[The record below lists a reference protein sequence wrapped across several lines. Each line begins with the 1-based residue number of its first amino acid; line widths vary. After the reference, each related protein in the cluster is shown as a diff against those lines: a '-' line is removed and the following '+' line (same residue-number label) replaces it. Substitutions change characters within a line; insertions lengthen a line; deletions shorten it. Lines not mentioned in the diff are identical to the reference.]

1 MYIKM
6 VFGEFY
12 MHILILLLLL
22 LICYVVD
29 VFTDVCYVEMLKPI
43 GSILAVMVGLIVYK
57 AQKRVL
63 TWNIRDRL
71 ICELK
76 EMYRHL
82 DKNLEV
88 LEVMQQSEEKP
99 SMMHIDKLKI
109 DDHMT
114 LTDAEIMKNMSK
126 KYTAIVFP
134 LTIRMRNYNITV
146 DYLKTSLE
154 ENNEMLFKSYIEEMV
169 LITKRVKE
177 IIYKDSME
185 YLVYDVIKELESEE
199 KKEQDKT
206 LIKNEPAKKQRKIVF
221 VGDWGS

>member
-1 MYIKM
+1 M

-12 MHILILLLLL
+12 MHILILFLLL

-29 VFTDVCYVEMLKPI
+29 VFTGVCYVEMLKPI

-154 ENNEMLFKSYIEEMV
+154 ENNKVLFKSYIEEMV
-169 LITKRVKE
+169 SITKRVKE

>member
-12 MHILILLLLL
+12 MHILILFLLL

-29 VFTDVCYVEMLKPI
+29 VFTGVCYVEMLKPI

-154 ENNEMLFKSYIEEMV
+154 ENNKVLFKSYIEEMV
-169 LITKRVKE
+169 SITKRVKE